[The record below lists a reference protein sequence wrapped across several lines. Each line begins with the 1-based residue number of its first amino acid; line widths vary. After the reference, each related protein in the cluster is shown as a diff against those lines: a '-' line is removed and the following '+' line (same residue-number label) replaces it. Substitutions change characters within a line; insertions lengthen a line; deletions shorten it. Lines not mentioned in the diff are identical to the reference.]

1 MWNKLSP
8 ETLFGG
14 VCGLVALVAVI
25 AEVILNDATPG
36 VIAGGVKDF
45 AGTMVAVAVLIVAVR
60 SLLPRKAPTGFAETL
75 DAELQRW
82 VEQSVPLIHR
92 AVDCPDKIRF
102 YLITDLEKIFTVN
115 EDELKE
121 IAEKGSR
128 KSGSFCGRFVELPLG
143 IPGQFTFY
151 LNKATFSD
159 RITIQKDRSPEAI
172 LEFLAA
178 KVSENINKNFADFCK
193 ADSGKESVTVRLN
206 RPPSTPEDAK
216 RIVEVIEH
224 VLTLYTI
231 AT

>member
-14 VCGLVALVAVI
+14 ICGLVALIAI
-25 AEVILNDATPG
+25 FAEVMLNGATPG

-60 SLLPRKAPTGFAETL
+60 SLLPRRTPTGFAETL
-75 DAELQRW
+75 DAELGRW

-92 AVDCPDKIRF
+92 AVDCPDKIRY

-115 EDELKE
+115 EEELKE

-128 KSGSFCGRFVELPLG
+128 KSGSFCGRFVELPPG
-143 IPGQFTFY
+143 IPGQFTFF

-159 RITIQKDRSPEAI
+159 RITIQKESPESTLA
-172 LEFLAA
+172 LLAA
-178 KVSENINKNFADFCK
+178 KVSENINKNFAEFCK

-206 RPPSTPEDAK
+206 RTPSTPEDAK

-231 AT
+231 AS